1 MVLQGG
7 AMTDPLIG
15 RMIDGRYRLE
25 SHLGTGGVGRVYLA
39 RHVLI
44 GRRVAIKIL
53 QPERRSQSHLR
64 AWFLREA
71 RAANRV
77 NHANIVDIHDFGETE
92 DGLAYIVMELLDGRP
107 LSAEIAKGP
116 MPIQGAVD
124 VLEQVCAALA
134 RAHDLGVVHRDIKPE
149 NIYMIERA
157 GRKNFVKLLDFGLAR
172 LAQDARLAAPGA
184 VFGTPEYMSP
194 EQARG
199 EVATAQSDLYALGVV
214 FYEAVTGQL
223 PFDSPQRDTIPDMH
237 IKSKPVPPSELIGN
251 INKKTE
257 AIILRLLAKSPRERY
272 RDAHHL
278 LDELKDLMRQI
289 EAPAPLEMAPAASTS
304 SPARKRRSGK
314 RPSNSNVWAYR
325 AAAFGRMVARASARG
340 GIEMAVVED
349 LERMWGLIESATLL
363 ESQLS
368 TQVRGIEDL
377 ERRGREFRGQAGRKI
392 EELSR
397 AQSRLQRR
405 IAEARRRAHELKLR
419 REAARKQ
426 LSGAE
431 LQIKSLTAGG
441 NADPLVLRKS
451 AEAAGAAKANM
462 RDTEIAIARQGE
474 ALDEMVVESR
484 RLKQQI
490 HVYRERLAEQTDTF
504 DAQLREKRI
513 KLAERG
519 TEKQTLDDELDA
531 VAASLTDHLRSRPEC
546 TTLLAELEKLEG
558 RLPRHSG

>member
-1 MVLQGG
+1 
-7 AMTDPLIG
+7 
-15 RMIDGRYRLE
+15 MIDGRYRLE

-53 QPERRSQSHLR
+53 QPERRAQSHLR

-116 MPIQGAVD
+116 MPIQAAVD
-124 VLEQVCAALA
+124 VLEQVCAAIA

-149 NIYMIERA
+149 NIYLIERA
-157 GRKNFVKLLDFGLAR
+157 GRKDFVKLLDFGLAR

-199 EVATAQSDLYALGVV
+199 ELATAESDLYAVGVV

-223 PFDSPQRDTIPDMH
+223 PFDSLQRDTIPDMH
-237 IKSKPVPPSELIGN
+237 IHTKPVPPSQIVSSVSA
-251 INKKTE
+251 KTE
-257 AIILRLLAKSPRERY
+257 AIIMRLLAKSPRERY

-278 LDELKDLMRQI
+278 LDELKDLMRAI
-289 EAPAPLEMAPAASTS
+289 APETLDTPAPTASKPAKSQQ
-304 SPARKRRSGK
+304 PARSG
-314 RPSNSNVWAYR
+314 PTANVWAFR
-325 AAAFGRMVARASARG
+325 AAAFGRMVARASAHG
-340 GIEMAVVED
+340 GIGSEVIAD
-349 LERMWGLIESATLL
+349 LERMWGLVEGATQIEA
-363 ESQLS
+363 QLAS
-368 TQVRGIEDL
+368 HVRKIEDL

-405 IAEARRRAHELKLR
+405 IADGRRRAHELKTR
-419 REAARKQ
+419 REVARKQ
-426 LSGAE
+426 LGEAE
-431 LQIKSLTAGG
+431 VQLKRATDRGIAEPHEFR
-441 NADPLVLRKS
+441 AA
-451 AEAAGAAKANM
+451 AEAAGAAKASL
-462 RDTEIAIARQGE
+462 RDTEIAIARQQE
-474 ALDEMVVESR
+474 ALDDMVVESR

-490 HVYRERLAEQTDTF
+490 HLYRERLAEQTDTF
-504 DAQLREKRI
+504 DAQLREKRNQ
-513 KLAERG
+513 LTVQNTD
-519 TEKQTLDDELDA
+519 TEKLTSELEVVSDSL
-531 VAASLTDHLRSRPEC
+531 VAHLSKRPEC
-546 TTLLAELEKLEG
+546 QTLIEELRKLEG
-558 RLPRHSG
+558 QIPRYTY